1 MKATLLIELRTEE
14 LPPKSLAKLGLAF
27 REQMQK
33 ALADAGF
40 IEAANSGRWFATPRR
55 LALQF
60 DDCLE
65 NQPDRVIEKKGP
77 AVSSGVGADGTP
89 TKALG
94 GFMRSAGVEFA
105 QLERI
110 SDGKAEY
117 FVARLKKTGG
127 RIDEYL
133 SDMVEAA
140 LKKLPVAK
148 LMRWGAGEAQFVRP
162 VHGLILMHDGR
173 TIPGQMLG
181 LVSDNTT
188 RGHRFMSTGMLTI
201 ARAEAYEAVL
211 EKQGHVI
218 ACFDKRRAM
227 IVEQLDHAAGSL
239 TWLRDEA
246 LLDEVTALVEFPAV
260 YEARFDPEFL
270 AVPAECLILTM
281 KANQKYFPLMDG
293 ADDKSKLTHRFLVVS
308 NMKVADPANIIT
320 GNARVVRPRLADA
333 KFFFET
339 DKKTPLSARIGKLSR
354 VVYHN
359 KLGTQGER
367 VDRLVKLAATLAQRI
382 GADVMQAERAALLA
396 KADLVTDM
404 VGEFPELQGIMGRYY
419 ALADGEPAAVAD
431 AIQSHYQPRFNG
443 DALPQGPVACAVALA
458 DKLDA
463 LIGFFGIGQVPTGD
477 KDPFGL
483 RRAALGVLRILME
496 TPLPLAL
503 PELIDDAAAGFAP
516 ELFSGEWRSAHAS
529 PPAAKEAPSTSL
541 SQAGEGSKERA
552 AVPPGDSAL
561 HNFFKERLRHM
572 LRDAGHDHRAV
583 DAVLAL
589 DPARIDQVP
598 ARLAAVKAFAALP
611 EAEALAAANKR
622 IVNILR
628 KSGAEA
634 GTGVDAALL
643 HEAAEKALFARLTA
657 VAPGIEAQ
665 LAAGDYTAALKAL
678 AGLRAAVDAF
688 FDGVMVMAEEA
699 PIRANRLALL
709 SRLAGLMN
717 RVADISKLSA

>member
-1 MKATLLIELRTEE
+1 MKATLLIEILTEE
-14 LPPKSLAKLGLAF
+14 LPPKSLARLGLSF

-33 ALADAGF
+33 ALSEAGF
-40 IEAANSGRWFATPRR
+40 IDAGNEGRWFATPRR

-60 DDCLE
+60 DACME
-65 NQPDRVIEKKGP
+65 NQPDRIIEKKGP
-77 AVSSGVGADGTP
+77 AVAAGVGADGTP
-89 TKALG
+89 TKALE
-94 GFMRSAGVEFA
+94 GFMRAAGVGFA
-105 QLERI
+105 QLEKQC
-110 SDGKAEY
+110 DGKAEY
-117 FVARLKKTGG
+117 FVARSKKSGG

-133 SDMVEAA
+133 AGMVDAA

-148 LMRWGAGEAQFVRP
+148 MMRWGAGEAQFVRP
-162 VHGLILMHDGR
+162 VHGLLMLHGAR
-173 TIPGQMLG
+173 IVHGEVLG
-181 LVSDNTT
+181 LQSRNVT
-188 RGHRFMSTGMLTI
+188 RGHRFMSVGEI
-201 ARAEAYEAVL
+201 VIPCAEDYETVL
-211 EKQGHVI
+211 EQQGRVI
-218 ACFDKRRAM
+218 ASFDKRRTM
-227 IVEQLDHAAGSL
+227 IREQLDRAAGQL
-239 TWLRDEA
+239 TWLQDDA

-260 YEARFDPEFL
+260 YEANFEPAFL
-270 AVPAECLILTM
+270 AVPQECLILTM

-293 ADDKSKLTHRFLVVS
+293 AGEKSKLTHRFLLVS

-367 VDRLVKLAATLAQRI
+367 VDRLVKLAAAIAGRM
-382 GADVMQAERAALLA
+382 GADVMQTERAALLA

-419 ALADGEPAAVAD
+419 ALADGEPATVAD

-443 DALPQGPVACAVALA
+443 DTLPAGPVACAVALA

-463 LIGFFGIGQVPTGD
+463 LIGFFGIGQIPTGD

-496 TPLPLAL
+496 TPLPLSL

-516 ELFSGEWRSAHAS
+516 ELLAGDWRVASAAF
-529 PPAAKEAPSTSL
+529 L
-541 SQAGEGSKERA
+541 
-552 AVPPGDSAL
+552 
-561 HNFFKERLRHM
+561 KERLRHM
-572 LRDAGHDHRAV
+572 LRDAGHDHQAV

-589 DPARIDQVP
+589 DPARIDQIP

-622 IVNILR
+622 IVNILK

-634 GTGVDAALL
+634 GVAVDARLL
-643 HEAAEKALFARLTA
+643 QEDAEKALFAEVTTA
-657 VAPGIEAQ
+657 APGIEAQ
-665 LAAGDYTAALKAL
+665 LLAGDYTAALKAL
-678 AGLRAAVDAF
+678 AGLRGAVDAF
-688 FDGVMVMAEEA
+688 FDGVMVMAEE
-699 PIRANRLALL
+699 PLIRANRLALL
-709 SRLAGLMN
+709 RQLAGLMN
-717 RVADISKLSA
+717 QVADISRL

>member
-1 MKATLLIELRTEE
+1 MKATLLIELLTEE
-14 LPPKSLAKLGLAF
+14 LPPKSLAKLGLSF

-33 ALADAGF
+33 SLATAGF
-40 IEAANSGRWFATPRR
+40 IEAGNEGRWFATPRR
-55 LALQF
+55 LAMQF

-65 NQPDRVIEKKGP
+65 SQPDRVIEKKGP

-89 TKALG
+89 TKALE

-105 QLERI
+105 QLEKV
-110 SDGKAEY
+110 SDGKADY
-117 FVARLKKTGG
+117 FVARMSKKGG
-127 RIDEYL
+127 RIDETL
-133 SDMVEAA
+133 AEMVEAA

-162 VHGLILMHDGR
+162 VHGLMLMHGAR
-173 TIPGQMLG
+173 TISGEVLG
-181 LVSDNTT
+181 LASRNVT
-188 RGHRFMSTGMLTI
+188 RGHRFMSVGVI
-201 ARAEAYEAVL
+201 DIPRAGDYEAIL
-211 EKQGHVI
+211 EKQGRVI
-218 ACFDKRRAM
+218 ASFDKRRAM
-227 IVEQLDHAAGSL
+227 IVEQLDRAAGKHS
-239 TWLRDEA
+239 WVRDDA
-246 LLDEVTALVEFPAV
+246 LLDEVTSLVEFPAV
-260 YEARFDPEFL
+260 YEASFEPEFL
-270 AVPAECLILTM
+270 AVPQECLILTM

-293 ADDKSKLTHRFLVVS
+293 AGLGAKLTHRFLVVS

-367 VDRLVKLAATLAQRI
+367 VDRLVRLAATIARRI
-382 GADVMQAERAALLA
+382 GADPMQAEQAALLA

-443 DALPQGPVACAVALA
+443 DALPVGGVACAVALA

-463 LIGFFGIGQVPTGD
+463 LIGFFGIGQIPTGD

-496 TPLPLAL
+496 TPLPLSL
-503 PELIDDAAAGFAP
+503 PELIDSAAAGFAP
-516 ELFSGEWRSAHAS
+516 ELFTGDW
-529 PPAAKEAPSTSL
+529 
-541 SQAGEGSKERA
+541 RA
-552 AVPPGDSAL
+552 ASAD
-561 HNFFKERLRHM
+561 FFKERLRNM

-628 KSGAEA
+628 KSGSEA
-634 GTGVDAALL
+634 GAAVDLALL
-643 HEAAEKALFARLTA
+643 QEDAEKVLFTHVELAT
-657 VAPGIEAQ
+657 PGIEAQ
-665 LAAGDYTAALKAL
+665 LAAGDNTAALKAL
-678 AGLRAAVDAF
+678 AGLRGSVDAF
-688 FDGVMVMAEEA
+688 FDGVMVMAEDTQ
-699 PIRANRLALL
+699 IRSNRLALL

-717 RVADISKLSA
+717 RVADISKLSS

>member
-1 MKATLLIELRTEE
+1 MKAMLLIELLTEE
-14 LPPKSLAKLGLAF
+14 LPPKSLAKLGQSF
-27 REQMQK
+27 REQMRK
-33 ALADAGF
+33 ALAEAGF
-40 IEAANSGRWFATPRR
+40 IDAGNEGRWFATPRR

-77 AVSSGVGADGTP
+77 AVSSGLSASGAP
-89 TKALG
+89 TTALE
-94 GFMRSAGVEFA
+94 GFMRSTGLEFA
-105 QLERI
+105 QLEKQ

-117 FVARLKKTGG
+117 FVARMRKQGG

-133 SDMVEAA
+133 ADMVEAA

-162 VHGLILMHDGR
+162 VHGLILMHDRR
-173 TIPGQMLG
+173 TIAGQVLG
-181 LVSDNTT
+181 LTSRNVT
-188 RGHRFMSTGMLTI
+188 RGHRFMSVGVI
-201 ARAEAYEAVL
+201 EIPRAEDYEAVL
-211 EKQGHVI
+211 EKQGRVI
-218 ACFDKRRAM
+218 ASFDKRRAM
-227 IVEQLDHAAGSL
+227 IREQLDRAAGQL
-239 TWLRDEA
+239 TWLQDDA
-246 LLDEVTALVEFPAV
+246 LLDEVTALVEYPAV
-260 YEARFDPEFL
+260 YEANFEPEFL
-270 AVPAECLILTM
+270 AIPQECLILTM

-293 ADDKSKLTHRFLVVS
+293 AGSGAKLTHRFLVVS
-308 NMKVADPANIIT
+308 NMKVADPANIII

-367 VDRLVKLAATLAQRI
+367 VDRLVKLAATIAQRM

-443 DALPQGPVACAVALA
+443 DTLPEGPVACAVALA

-463 LIGFFGIGQVPTGD
+463 LYGFFEIEQIPTGD

-496 TPLPLAL
+496 TPLHLELQVLISDASFSPSATLTIPGKTEQAL
-503 PELIDDAAAGFAP
+503 YKFL
-516 ELFSGEWRSAHAS
+516 L
-529 PPAAKEAPSTSL
+529 
-541 SQAGEGSKERA
+541 
-552 AVPPGDSAL
+552 
-561 HNFFKERLRHM
+561 ERLRHM
-572 LRDAGHDHRAV
+572 LRDAGHDHKAV

-589 DPARIDQVP
+589 DPARIDQIP

-611 EAEALAAANKR
+611 AAEALAAANKR

-628 KSGAEA
+628 KSGAEVGA
-634 GTGVDAALL
+634 AVDAALL
-643 HEAAEKALFARLTA
+643 QEDAEKALFAQLTA
-657 VAPGIEAQ
+657 AAPGIEAR
-665 LAAGDYTAALKAL
+665 LGAGDYTAALEAL
-678 AGLRAAVDAF
+678 AGLRGAVDAF
-688 FDGVMVMAEEA
+688 FDSVMVMAED
-699 PIRANRLALL
+699 PLTRINRLALL

-717 RVADISKLSA
+717 RVADISKLSS

>member
-1 MKATLLIELRTEE
+1 MKTTLLIELLTEE
-14 LPPKSLAKLGLAF
+14 LPPKSLAKLGLSF

-33 ALADAGF
+33 SLAAAGF
-40 IEAANSGRWFATPRR
+40 IEAGNEGRWFATPRR
-55 LALQF
+55 LAMQF

-65 NQPDRVIEKKGP
+65 SQPDRVIEKKGP

-89 TKALG
+89 TKALE

-105 QLERI
+105 QLEKV
-110 SDGKAEY
+110 SDGKADY
-117 FVARLKKTGG
+117 FVARMSKKGG
-127 RIDEYL
+127 RIDETL
-133 SDMVEAA
+133 AEMVEAA

-162 VHGLILMHDGR
+162 VHGLMLMHGAR
-173 TIPGQMLG
+173 TISGEVLG
-181 LVSDNTT
+181 LASRNVT
-188 RGHRFMSTGMLTI
+188 RGHRFMSVGVI
-201 ARAEAYEAVL
+201 DIPRAGDYEAIL
-211 EKQGHVI
+211 EKQGRVI
-218 ACFDKRRAM
+218 ASFDKRRAM
-227 IVEQLDHAAGSL
+227 IVEQLDRAAGEHS
-239 TWLRDEA
+239 WVRDDA

-260 YEARFDPEFL
+260 YEASFEPEFL
-270 AVPAECLILTM
+270 AVPQECLILTM

-293 ADDKSKLTHRFLVVS
+293 AGAVGIGGAKLTNRFLVVS
-308 NMKVADPANIIT
+308 NMKVADPANIVT

-367 VDRLVKLAATLAQRI
+367 VDRLVKLAATIAQRI
-382 GADVMQAERAALLA
+382 GADPMQAEQAALLA

-443 DALPQGPVACAVALA
+443 DALPLGGVACAVALA

-463 LIGFFGIGQVPTGD
+463 LIGFFAIGQIPTGD

-496 TPLPLAL
+496 TPLPLSL
-503 PELIDDAAAGFAP
+503 PELIDAASAGFAS
-516 ELFSGEWRSAHAS
+516 EVFTGDWRSA
-529 PPAAKEAPSTSL
+529 
-541 SQAGEGSKERA
+541 
-552 AVPPGDSAL
+552 SAD
-561 HNFFKERLRHM
+561 FFRERLRNL

-611 EAEALAAANKR
+611 EADALAAANKR

-628 KSGAEA
+628 KSGGEA
-634 GTGVDAALL
+634 GASVNPALL
-643 HEAAEKALFARLTA
+643 QEDAEKALFAA
-657 VAPGIEAQ
+657 VEAAAPGIEAQ
-665 LAAGDYTAALKAL
+665 LAAADYTSALKAL

-688 FDGVMVMAEEA
+688 FDNVMVMAEDA
-699 PIRANRLALL
+699 QIRSNRLALL

-717 RVADISKLSA
+717 RVADISKLSS

>member
-1 MKATLLIELRTEE
+1 MRTTLLIELLTEE
-14 LPPKSLAKLGLAF
+14 LPPKSLARLGLSF
-27 REQMQK
+27 REQIQK

-40 IEAANSGRWFATPRR
+40 IEPGNAGKWFATPRR

-60 DDCLE
+60 TDCLE

-89 TKALG
+89 TKALE

-105 QLERI
+105 QLEKLN
-110 SDGKAEY
+110 DGKAEY
-117 FVARLKKTGG
+117 FVVRLKKSGG

-133 SDMVEAA
+133 ADMVEAA

-162 VHGLILMHDGR
+162 VHGLILMHGAR
-173 TIPGQMLG
+173 TISGEVLG
-181 LVSDNTT
+181 LPSRNVT
-188 RGHRFMSTGMLTI
+188 RGHRFMSVGVI
-201 ARAEAYEAVL
+201 EIPHADDYEAAL
-211 EKQGHVI
+211 EKQGQVI
-218 ACFDKRRAM
+218 ASFDCRRAM
-227 IVEQLDHAAGSL
+227 IVEQLDRAAGQL
-239 TWLRDEA
+239 AWLRDDA
-246 LLDEVTALVEFPAV
+246 LVDEVTALVEFPAV
-260 YEARFDPEFL
+260 YEANFEPEFL
-270 AVPAECLILTM
+270 AVPQECLILTM

-293 ADDKSKLTHRFLVVS
+293 DKLTHRFLLVS

-367 VDRLVKLAATLAQRI
+367 VDRMVKLAATIARRL
-382 GADVMQAERAALLA
+382 GVDVMQAERAALLA

-419 ALADGEPAAVAD
+419 ALADGEAAVVAD

-443 DALPQGPVACAVALA
+443 DALPQGSVACAVALA

-463 LIGFFGIGQVPTGD
+463 LIGFFGIGQIPTGD

-496 TPLPLAL
+496 TPLPLLL
-503 PELIDDAAAGFAP
+503 PELIDDAAGGFAP
-516 ELFSGEWRSAHAS
+516 ELFSGDW
-529 PPAAKEAPSTSL
+529 
-541 SQAGEGSKERA
+541 RA
-552 AVPPGDSAL
+552 ASADFL
-561 HNFFKERLRHM
+561 KERLRHM
-572 LRDAGHDHRAV
+572 LRDAGHDHKAV

-589 DPARIDQVP
+589 DPARIDQIP
-598 ARLAAVKAFAALP
+598 AKLAAVKVFAALP

-622 IVNILR
+622 IVNILK
-628 KSGAEA
+628 KSGVEV
-634 GTGVDAALL
+634 GTTVDVTRL
-643 HEAAEKALFARLTA
+643 HEEAEKALYAQLMA
-657 VAPGIEAQ
+657 VAPSIEAQ

-678 AGLRAAVDAF
+678 AGLRGAVDAF
-688 FDGVMVMAEEA
+688 FNGVMVMAED
-699 PIRANRLALL
+699 PLIRANRLALL
-709 SRLAGLMN
+709 KQLAGLMN
-717 RVADISKLSA
+717 RVADISRL

>member
-1 MKATLLIELRTEE
+1 MKATLLIELLTEE
-14 LPPKSLAKLGLAF
+14 LPPKSLGKLGLAF

-33 ALADAGF
+33 ALAEAGF
-40 IEAANSGRWFATPRR
+40 IDAGNAGRWFATPRR

-65 NQPDRVIEKKGP
+65 SQPDRVIEKKGP
-77 AVSSGVGADGTP
+77 AVASGVDASGAP
-89 TKALG
+89 TKALE
-94 GFMRSAGVEFA
+94 GFMRSAGVSFD
-105 QLERI
+105 QLEKLN
-110 SDGKAEY
+110 DGKAEY
-117 FVARLKKTGG
+117 FVARSNKSGG

-133 SDMVEAA
+133 ADMVEAA

-173 TIPGQMLG
+173 IVPGKVLG
-181 LVSDNTT
+181 LASRNIT
-188 RGHRFMSTGMLTI
+188 RGHRFMSVGVI
-201 ARAEAYEAVL
+201 DIPHAEDYEGIL
-211 EKQGHVI
+211 EKEGRVI
-218 ACFDKRRAM
+218 ASFAKRRAM
-227 IVEQLDHAAGSL
+227 IVEQLDGAAGQL
-239 TWLRDEA
+239 TWLRDDA
-246 LLDEVTALVEFPAV
+246 LLDEVTALVEYPAV
-260 YEARFDPEFL
+260 YEASFEPEFL
-270 AVPAECLILTM
+270 AVPQECLILTM

-293 ADDKSKLTHRFLVVS
+293 AGEQSKLTHRFLVVS

-359 KLGTQGER
+359 KLGSQGER
-367 VDRLVKLAATLAQRI
+367 VDRLVKLAARI
-382 GADVMQAERAALLA
+382 AKRLGADVTQAERAALLA

-419 ALADGEPAAVAD
+419 ALADGESATVAD

-443 DALPQGPVACAVALA
+443 DVLPQGPVACAVALA

-463 LIGFFGIGQVPTGD
+463 LVGFFGIGQIPTGD

-496 TPLPLAL
+496 APLPLSL
-503 PELIDDAAAGFAP
+503 PELIDDAANGFAP
-516 ELFSGEWRSAHAS
+516 ELLSGDWRAS
-529 PPAAKEAPSTSL
+529 STGFL
-541 SQAGEGSKERA
+541 
-552 AVPPGDSAL
+552 
-561 HNFFKERLRHM
+561 KERLRHM

-634 GTGVDAALL
+634 GSSVDTALL
-643 HEAAEKALFARLTA
+643 TEEVEQVLFTQVSAAS
-657 VAPGIEAQ
+657 PGIEAQ

-678 AGLRAAVDAF
+678 AGLRGTVDAF
-688 FDGVMVMAEEA
+688 FDGVMVMAEDKA
-699 PIRANRLALL
+699 TRANRLALL
-709 SRLAGLMN
+709 ARLAGLMN
-717 RVADISKLSA
+717 RVADISKLSS

>member
-1 MKATLLIELRTEE
+1 MKATLLIELLTEE
-14 LPPKSLAKLGLAF
+14 LPPKSLAKLGLSF

-33 ALADAGF
+33 ALAEAGF
-40 IEAANSGRWFATPRR
+40 IEAGNAGQWFATPRR

-60 DDCLE
+60 ADCLE
-65 NQPDRVIEKKGP
+65 HQPDRMIEKKGP

-89 TKALG
+89 TKALE
-94 GFMRSAGVEFA
+94 GFMRSAGVAFA
-105 QLERI
+105 QLERLN
-110 SDGKAEY
+110 DGKAEY

-133 SDMVEAA
+133 AGMVEAA

-162 VHGLILMHDGR
+162 VHGLILMHGSR
-173 TIPGQMLG
+173 IVAGEVLG
-181 LVSDNTT
+181 LHSRNLTL
-188 RGHRFMSTGMLTI
+188 GHRFMSGGDI
-201 ARAEAYEAVL
+201 GIPRAEDYETVL
-211 EKQGHVI
+211 EQQGHVI
-218 ACFDKRRAM
+218 ASFERRRAM
-227 IVEQLDHAAGSL
+227 IVDQLDAAAGPL
-239 TWLRDEA
+239 EWLKDDA
-246 LLDEVTALVEFPAV
+246 LVDEVTALVEFPAV
-260 YEARFDPEFL
+260 YEANFEPEFL
-270 AVPAECLILTM
+270 AVPQECLILTM

-293 ADDKSKLTHRFLVVS
+293 AGEKSKLTNRFLVVS

-367 VDRLVKLAATLAQRI
+367 VDRLVKLAASIARRLGT
-382 GADVMQAERAALLA
+382 DVMQAERAALLA

-419 ALADGEPAAVAD
+419 ALADGEPTAVAD
-431 AIQSHYQPRFNG
+431 AVQSHYQPRFNG
-443 DALPQGPVACAVALA
+443 DALPQGAVACAVALA

-463 LIGFFGIGQVPTGD
+463 LIGFFGIGQIPTGD

-483 RRAALGVLRILME
+483 RRAALGVLRMLME

-516 ELFSGEWRSAHAS
+516 ELLSGDWRTASADF
-529 PPAAKEAPSTSL
+529 L
-541 SQAGEGSKERA
+541 
-552 AVPPGDSAL
+552 
-561 HNFFKERLRHM
+561 KERLRHL
-572 LRDAGHDHRAV
+572 LRDAGHDHKAV

-598 ARLAAVKAFAALP
+598 AKLAAVKAFAALP

-634 GTGVDAALL
+634 GRAVDAALL
-643 HEAAEKALFARLTA
+643 QEDAEKALFAAVNT

-665 LAAGDYTAALKAL
+665 LSAGDYSAALKAL
-678 AGLRAAVDAF
+678 AGLRGVVDAF

-709 SRLAGLMN
+709 SRLASLMN
-717 RVADISKLSA
+717 RVADISRLSS

>member
-1 MKATLLIELRTEE
+1 MKATLLIELLTEE
-14 LPPKSLAKLGLAF
+14 LPPKSLARLGLSF

-33 ALADAGF
+33 ALAEAGF
-40 IEAANSGRWFATPRR
+40 IDAGNEGRWFATPRR

-77 AVSSGVGADGTP
+77 AVASAVGADGKP
-89 TKALG
+89 TKALE
-94 GFMRSAGVEFA
+94 GFMRSAGVDFA
-105 QLERI
+105 QLEKL

-117 FVARLKKTGG
+117 FVARFNKTGG
-127 RIDEYL
+127 RIDEHV
-133 SDMVEAA
+133 STMVEAA

-162 VHGLILMHDGR
+162 VHGLILMHGGRIIDG
-173 TIPGQMLG
+173 QVLG
-181 LVSDNTT
+181 LISDNVT
-188 RGHRFMSTGMLTI
+188 RGHRFMSVGVI
-201 ARAEAYEAVL
+201 DIPRAEDYETVL
-211 EKQGHVI
+211 ETQGRVI
-218 ACFDKRRAM
+218 ASFDKRRAM
-227 IVEQLDHAAGSL
+227 IREQLDQAAGPL
-239 TWLRDEA
+239 TWLQDEA

-260 YEARFDPEFL
+260 YEAGFEPEFL
-270 AVPAECLILTM
+270 AVPQECLILTM

-293 ADDKSKLTHRFLVVS
+293 DKLTHRFLVVS

-367 VDRLVKLAATLAQRI
+367 VDRLVKLAARI
-382 GADVMQAERAALLA
+382 ARRLGTDVAQAERAALLA

-419 ALADGEPAAVAD
+419 ALADGEAASVAD

-443 DALPQGPVACAVALA
+443 DALPQGAVACAVALA

-463 LIGFFGIGQVPTGD
+463 LIGFFAIGQIPTGD

-503 PELIDDAAAGFAP
+503 PDLIDDAAAGFAP
-516 ELFSGEWRSAHAS
+516 ELFSGDW
-529 PPAAKEAPSTSL
+529 
-541 SQAGEGSKERA
+541 RA
-552 AVPPGDSAL
+552 ASAGFL
-561 HNFFKERLRHM
+561 KERLRHM

-589 DPARIDQVP
+589 DPAQTDQVP
-598 ARLAAVKAFAALP
+598 ARLAAVKSFAELP

-622 IVNILR
+622 IINILK

-634 GTGVDAALL
+634 GVEVSVALL
-643 HEAAEKALFARLTA
+643 QEDAEKALFAQVTA
-657 VAPGIEAQ
+657 AAPGIEAQ
-665 LAAGDYTAALKAL
+665 LAAGDYSAALKAL
-678 AGLRAAVDAF
+678 AGLRGAVDAF
-688 FDGVMVMAEEA
+688 FDGVMVMAEDPA
-699 PIRANRLALL
+699 IRSNRLALL

-717 RVADISKLSA
+717 RVADISRLSS

>member
-1 MKATLLIELRTEE
+1 MKATLLIELLTEE

-40 IEAANSGRWFATPRR
+40 IEAGNEGRWFATPRR

-60 DDCLE
+60 DACLE
-65 NQPDRVIEKKGP
+65 SQPDRVIEKKGP
-77 AVSSGVGADGTP
+77 AVASGVGADGSP
-89 TKALG
+89 TKALE

-105 QLERI
+105 QLEKQ

-117 FVARLKKTGG
+117 FVARTSRKGG

-133 SDMVEAA
+133 AGMVETA
-140 LKKLPVAK
+140 LRKLPVAK

-173 TIPGQMLG
+173 TIPGQVLG
-181 LVSDNTT
+181 LESRNVT
-188 RGHRFMSTGMLTI
+188 RGHRFLSVGVI
-201 ARAEAYEAVL
+201 DIPRADDYEATL
-211 EKQGHVI
+211 ETEGRVI
-218 ACFDKRRAM
+218 ASFDKRRTM
-227 IVEQLDHAAGSL
+227 IREQLDRAAGQL

-260 YEARFDPEFL
+260 YEASFEPEFL
-270 AVPAECLILTM
+270 AVPQECLILTM

-293 ADDKSKLTHRFLVVS
+293 AGEKSKLTNRFLVVS
-308 NMKVADPANIIT
+308 NMKVANPANIIT

-367 VDRLVKLAATLAQRI
+367 VDRLVKLAATIAQRM
-382 GADVMQAERAALLA
+382 GADVMQTERAALLA

-419 ALADGEPAAVAD
+419 ALADGEPKAVAD

-443 DALPQGPVACAVALA
+443 DTLPQGQVACAVALA

-463 LIGFFGIGQVPTGD
+463 LIGFFGIGQIPTGD

-496 TPLPLAL
+496 TPLPLSL
-503 PELIDDAAAGFAP
+503 SELIDDAAAGFAP
-516 ELFSGEWRSAHAS
+516 ELFTGDW
-529 PPAAKEAPSTSL
+529 
-541 SQAGEGSKERA
+541 RA
-552 AVPPGDSAL
+552 ASATFL
-561 HNFFKERLRHM
+561 KERLRHM
-572 LRDAGHDHRAV
+572 LRDAGHDHNAV

-598 ARLAAVKAFAALP
+598 AKLAAVKAFAALP
-611 EAEALAAANKR
+611 EAAALAAANKR
-622 IVNILR
+622 IVNILK
-628 KSGAEA
+628 KSGADA
-634 GTGVDAALL
+634 GPAVDSALL
-643 HEAAEKALFARLTA
+643 QEDAEKTLFAQVTA
-657 VAPGIEAQ
+657 AAPGIEAQ
-665 LAAGDYTAALKAL
+665 LSACDYTAALKAL
-678 AGLRAAVDAF
+678 AGLRGPVDAF

-717 RVADISKLSA
+717 RVADISRLSV